1 MILLKILPTPIRTI
15 PQVILGDFSKLDCD
29 SHAITS
35 NVQFRTFMI
44 RNIVL
49 FLFVIFLS
57 HCSNGN
63 ISNNCDVNSDSFL
76 NSLLL
81 RFAVNDRS
89 YLCGYKV
96 RIPACSLG
104 YEETH
109 LPENWVQVKQEVE
122 TQFALGSS
130 GPETLTNYNG
140 NTVASVVGTA
150 STVFQGALSAPNGN
164 VYLLPYNSPKIVA
177 IDPKTKTYDLAVTV
191 QGAVDFIGGTLGPN
205 GIIYL
210 SPHTN
215 NSFFKFDTTNKTL
228 TNIASISM
236 GGAAYNGGV
245 FAPNG
250 KIYYV
255 PSGESTIRYYDTK
268 KGTIGSVTTPVS
280 GGIFANGV
288 LTPEGKIYF
297 IPHTATYIHILD
309 TFTETVTTIPFSF
322 GGASNYISGIYTP
335 NGRIYIIPYNA
346 ATLYYVDTKDNDNV
360 VNAGTIPSASTAMFN
375 GVVLAPNGK
384 LYPIPL
390 NYANFISIDSNTSQI
405 KVLMPNPSVNSY
417 RGGAI
422 GQNGEIYL
430 SPHSANRF
438 DLLDTKSIGSFCD
451 SVRLS
456 PYWNK
461 F

>member
-1 MILLKILPTPIRTI
+1 MLRNFTLLI
-15 PQVILGDFSKLDCD
+15 
-29 SHAITS
+29 
-35 NVQFRTFMI
+35 
-44 RNIVL
+44 
-49 FLFVIFLS
+49 FVIFLS
-57 HCSNGN
+57 HCTNGN
-63 ISNNCDVNSDSFL
+63 ISNNCDVGSENYI

-81 RFAVNDRS
+81 RFVVKDRS

-96 RIPACSLG
+96 RIPACSLS

-109 LPENWVQVKQEVE
+109 LPENWIQVKQEVE

-130 GPETLTNYNG
+130 GEETLIKYNT
-140 NTVASVVGTA
+140 NTVAAVTGAA
-150 STVFQGALSAPNGN
+150 STAFQGALIAPNGN
-164 VYLLPYNSPKIVA
+164 VYLLPYNSPKIVT
-177 IDPKTKTYDLAVTV
+177 INPITKNYESAATV
-191 QGAVDFIGGTLGPN
+191 PGNVDFIGGTLGPN

-215 NSFFKFDTTNKTL
+215 NTFFKLDTSNNTL
-228 TNIASISM
+228 TNITSISM

-245 FAPNG
+245 YAPNG

-268 KGTIGSVTTPVS
+268 KGTIGSVATPVS

-297 IPHTATYIHILD
+297 IPHTATNIHILD
-309 TFTETVTTIPFSF
+309 TFTESVTTIPFSF

-346 ATLYYVDTKDNDNV
+346 STVYYVDTKDNDKV
-360 VNAGTIPSASTAMFN
+360 VNAGTIPSAGTAMFN
-375 GVVLAPNGK
+375 GVVLAPNGR

-390 NYANFISIDSNTSQI
+390 NYANFISIDSNNSEI
-405 KVLMPNPSVNSY
+405 RVLMANPSTNSY
-417 RGGAI
+417 RGGVI
-422 GQNGEIYL
+422 GQAGEIYL
-430 SPHSANRF
+430 SPHSSNRF